1 MKYPKTKQELEQ
13 WIIDANNVG
22 YTIPCVINGGGFT
35 WINDWEDGIERTGVS
50 LSEDDDYDDDLEYLK
65 PGEEFADFR
74 SCMSEE
80 EYEGMVFVRVP
91 HNTGY
96 NQENFD
102 YQFGIYEIL
111 EIE

>member
-1 MKYPKTKQELEQ
+1 MRHPKTKRELER
-13 WIIDANNVG
+13 WIIDANNAG
-22 YTIPCVINGGGFT
+22 YAVPCVINGGGFS
-35 WINDWEDGIERTGVS
+35 WVSDWEDGIEQTGVS
-50 LSEDDDYDDDLEYLK
+50 LSEDDDYNDVLEYIE
-65 PGEEFADFR
+65 PGKEFEDFR
-74 SCMSEE
+74 DCMTDE

-102 YQFGIYEIL
+102 YQFGIYEIS